1 MKRIIAIVASI
12 LTVASLCLATG
23 DATSDTQSDEKKDAT
38 TFQRD
43 GTNILRCVQYKS
55 EDPNRRI
62 LRQQVLMGETKVA
75 EIVDFQGKQAFNV
88 QPNLPVTVG
97 FVHSPTGGLESVV
110 LMDDAHGIVE
120 AYEVTGGR
128 LAPIAGWQLEQ
139 ARELTQGFSDFVDA
153 AVKKEESPTQLKARV
168 WWMVLKAKWNELMH
182 KEPEATR

>member
-1 MKRIIAIVASI
+1 MKKTIAIIASMSA
-12 LTVASLCLATG
+12 VASLCLAVG
-23 DATSDTQSDEKKDAT
+23 DATSNTDSGEKKDAT

-43 GTNILRCVQYKS
+43 GTNILRCVRYKS
-55 EDPNRRI
+55 EDPDRRI

-75 EIVDFQGKQAFNV
+75 EIVDFQGKQTFNV
-88 QPNLPVTVG
+88 EPNLPITVG

-110 LMDDAHGIVE
+110 LMDDASGIVE
-120 AYEVTGGR
+120 AYEVTDGR

-139 ARELTQGFSDFVDA
+139 ARDLTQGFSDFVDA

-182 KEPEATR
+182 NK